1 MPIMGREGEL
11 DVPRPTCCRR
21 VARSPRCGLFKPAG
35 VACSSL
41 SEVVVTVDEME
52 AIRLA
57 DLDGMYQEQAAE
69 RMNVSRQTFGRIIE
83 SARRKVAQALTQGQ
97 ALRIEGGTVEVV
109 TMRRFQCYECQNVW
123 ELPHGTGR
131 PQACPKCSSTNIHR
145 AAEDRGWA
153 CGAGRDGG
161 HGHGRCRRRGS
172 AGVMRQNI
180 APAGREQSANG
191 QQQGESI

>member
-1 MPIMGREGEL
+1 
-11 DVPRPTCCRR
+11 VP
-21 VARSPRCGLFKPAG
+21 
-35 VACSSL
+35 CSSL
-41 SEVVVTVDEME
+41 SEVILTVDEME

-109 TMRRFQCYECQNVW
+109 TMRRFQCYECRNVW

-153 CGAGRDGG
+153 GGAGRGG
-161 HGHGRCRRRGS
+161 GRGHGRCRRRG
-172 AGVMRQNI
+172 AGGAMRHGI
-180 APAGREQSANG
+180 GPVGHEELLKDK
-191 QQQGESI
+191 QQGKSI